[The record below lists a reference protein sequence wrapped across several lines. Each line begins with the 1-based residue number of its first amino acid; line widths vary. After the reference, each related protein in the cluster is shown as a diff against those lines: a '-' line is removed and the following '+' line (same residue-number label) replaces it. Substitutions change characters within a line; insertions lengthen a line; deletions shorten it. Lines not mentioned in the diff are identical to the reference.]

1 MEDIHPRGGGARGRS
16 VLECGRSK
24 ELRKKKACCFLNQTT
39 KDEEKLWA
47 VEKWK
52 SKSRIPTFPPPRMPA
67 AQGKKR
73 RLHKTLDAPPLPY
86 CRGSICLAIRSYFAG
101 RALSF

>member
-1 MEDIHPRGGGARGRS
+1 VGRGGRVLRLAALGGAP
-16 VLECGRSK
+16 K
-24 ELRKKKACCFLNQTT
+24 NKACCFFVVTQ

-73 RLHKTLDAPPLPY
+73 PFTQNA
-86 CRGSICLAIRSYFAG
+86 
-101 RALSF
+101 

>member
-1 MEDIHPRGGGARGRS
+1 MD
-16 VLECGRSK
+16 
-24 ELRKKKACCFLNQTT
+24 

-52 SKSRIPTFPPPRMPA
+52 SKSRISTFPPPRMPA

-73 RLHKTLDAPPLPY
+73 PFTRNA
-86 CRGSICLAIRSYFAG
+86 
-101 RALSF
+101 

>member
-16 VLECGRSK
+16 VLECGRSM

-47 VEKWK
+47 MEKWK

-73 RLHKTLDAPPLPY
+73 RLHKTLDAPHVLFEPFLFDAPDAAHAPV
-86 CRGSICLAIRSYFAG
+86 RG
-101 RALSF
+101 